1 MIPTQTLESRN
12 GIAFFKL
19 LKTDDALGF
28 LLFLVFRHHP
38 AILLRRPPHHHPRAT
53 GIAASTTADRL
64 TAAPGHAAD
73 AHLYMALAQLFA
85 AADRVDGRE
94 RERADWTVVCF
105 AQARRRTERRRE
117 LGTPRGAR
125 DRVVVCLLWRPAG
138 GEGGRGVVGCVG
150 RWSTVVEAGVGDRAP
165 ALRLWRG

>member
-12 GIAFFKL
+12 DIAFLKL

-28 LLFLVFRHHP
+28 LLFLVLRHHP

-53 GIAASTTADRL
+53 GIAASTTTTADRL
-64 TAAPGHAAD
+64 AAAPGNAAD

-85 AADRVDGRE
+85 AADGVDGRE

-105 AQARRRTERRRE
+105 AQARRRTKRRRE

-138 GEGGRGVVGCVG
+138 REGGRGVVGCVG
-150 RWSTVVEAGVGDRAP
+150 RRSTVVEAGDRAP
-165 ALRLWRG
+165 ALGL